1 MSDEI
6 KNFINEKFLSLWI
19 SIDGPKDIND
29 RQRFG
34 LVESV
39 HDRVAET
46 IDKLHPRSYPI
57 TIKSVITK
65 RSVNNLS
72 EIVEYISSLN
82 IDSTC
87 INPVK
92 DVPPQSEFFMSDEDY
107 MTYINELDNILVSYI
122 KKIANGDEVKL
133 ISYIYPILMQMI
145 SKTRKTYGCEA
156 GRKFLTITTD
166 GDVYPCHRYIGLK
179 EFHMG
184 NVNDEDFPGDKFDR
198 LREMLYRIN
207 VYDSPECDTCW
218 ARFLCG
224 GVCHWRSYVTS
235 GYLSRP
241 TERKCMEIKSILE
254 ALLPEIAEIF
264 SDEIKTGNTLN
275 WLKSNE
281 RHQRQ
286 D

>member
-1 MSDEI
+1 
-6 KNFINEKFLSLWI
+6 
-19 SIDGPKDIND
+19 
-29 RQRFG
+29 
-34 LVESV
+34 
-39 HDRVAET
+39 
-46 IDKLHPRSYPI
+46 
-57 TIKSVITK
+57 
-65 RSVNNLS
+65 
-72 EIVEYISSLN
+72 
-82 IDSTC
+82 
-87 INPVK
+87 
-92 DVPPQSEFFMSDEDY
+92 
-107 MTYINELDNILVSYI
+107 
-122 KKIANGDEVKL
+122 
-133 ISYIYPILMQMI
+133 
-145 SKTRKTYGCEA
+145 
-156 GRKFLTITTD
+156 
-166 GDVYPCHRYIGLK
+166 
-179 EFHMG
+179 MG